1 MGLGAPQ
8 RPHAEVVTE
17 TIRLGTRGSALARI
31 QAELVRAAL
40 GRRRPKI
47 DVRVVPIVTQGD
59 RVQDRATDLDFTD
72 AIDRAL
78 VAGEVDL
85 AVHSA
90 KDLPAVASREVRLA
104 AFLPRAD
111 PRDALVLRTEG
122 TLASLPPGTRLG
134 SSSPRRRAQLRRA
147 RPDLELVE
155 LRGNVDTRLAR
166 VQSGEIEGA
175 VLAVAG
181 LRRLGRADAVTEVLS
196 AARFLPAPGQGA
208 IAVAVRASDRAL
220 RRKVA
225 ELDDPRTRA
234 AVIAERSFVEG
245 VGGDCDTPLG
255 ALATVRAGR
264 LWLRAELLS
273 ANGQRTVAGARRG
286 APNSARVIGLG
297 LAKGVLRA
305 GGRTL
310 LREAR
315 GG

>member
-1 MGLGAPQ
+1 M
-8 RPHAEVVTE
+8 TD
-17 TIRLGTRGSALARI
+17 TIRLGTRGSALARV

>member
-17 TIRLGTRGSALARI
+17 TIRLGTRGSALARV

-90 KDLPAVASREVRLA
+90 KDLPAVASRGVRLA

-111 PRDALVLRTEG
+111 PRDALVLRTRG

-166 VQSGEIEGA
+166 VQSGEIDGA

-196 AARFLPAPGQGA
+196 VARFLPAPGQGA

-220 RRKVA
+220 GRKVA
-225 ELDDPRTRA
+225 ELDDPRSRA
-234 AVIAERSFVEG
+234 AVTAERSFVEG

-255 ALATVRAGR
+255 AVATVRAGR

-286 APNSARVIGLG
+286 APNSARAIGLG
-297 LAKGVLRA
+297 LATGVLRA

-310 LREAR
+310 LHEAR

>member
-17 TIRLGTRGSALARI
+17 TIRLGTRGSALARV

-90 KDLPAVASREVRLA
+90 KDLPAVASRGVRLA

-111 PRDALVLRTEG
+111 PRDALVLRTRG

-196 AARFLPAPGQGA
+196 VARFLPAPGQGA

-220 RRKVA
+220 GRKVA

-234 AVIAERSFVEG
+234 AVTAERSFVEG

-255 ALATVRAGR
+255 AVATVRAGR

-286 APNSARVIGLG
+286 APNSARAIGLG
-297 LAKGVLRA
+297 LATGVLRA

-310 LREAR
+310 LHEAR

>member
-111 PRDALVLRTEG
+111 PRDALVLRTAG

-286 APNSARVIGLG
+286 APNSARAIGLG

>member
-1 MGLGAPQ
+1 M
-8 RPHAEVVTE
+8 TE
-17 TIRLGTRGSALARI
+17 TIRLGTRGSALARV

-90 KDLPAVASREVRLA
+90 KDLPAVASRGVRLA

-111 PRDALVLRTEG
+111 PRDALVLRTRG

-166 VQSGEIEGA
+166 VQSGEIDGA

-196 AARFLPAPGQGA
+196 VARFLPAPGQGA

-220 RRKVA
+220 GRKVA

-234 AVIAERSFVEG
+234 AVTAERSFVEG

-255 ALATVRAGR
+255 AVATVRAGR

-286 APNSARVIGLG
+286 APNSARAIGLG
-297 LAKGVLRA
+297 LATGVLRA

-310 LREAR
+310 LHEAR